1 MAIKTREDGAEAVFP
16 AAEHGGNMVA
26 SKIVIAGPQPADC
39 GGHVGRP
46 VGWGDE
52 QGGRLFRRWRVGG
65 GRVMGDRA
73 ERVEERGNDI
83 GGWGWEFEP
92 IPELF
97 FKPLVVGERFR
108 VGKQLRIGGG
118 GSGEIVDA
126 GSPVEVAQVGENKM
140 STGLHQVAIN
150 PGVPGVL
157 RILGMGE
164 RGPKTLVRKVGQ
176 QLGVKAFGGVVR

>member
-1 MAIKTREDGAEAVFP
+1 MAEGGGVVNQGTAKEIMLQGEQCALVIGEREGWDRKGHVLAVKTREDGAEAVFP

-26 SKIVIAGPQPADC
+26 GKIVIAGPQPANC

-73 ERVEERGNDI
+73 ERVEERGGDI

-97 FKPLVVGERFR
+97 FKPFVVGE
-108 VGKQLRIGGG
+108 
-118 GSGEIVDA
+118 
-126 GSPVEVAQVGENKM
+126 
-140 STGLHQVAIN
+140 
-150 PGVPGVL
+150 
-157 RILGMGE
+157 
-164 RGPKTLVRKVGQ
+164 
-176 QLGVKAFGGVVR
+176 